1 MSPLSGLADTLYREQ
16 IERAR
21 AMSPGDKLLEGPRLF
36 ERAWRLMA
44 AGIRSRH
51 PELNEDEV
59 IERVR
64 AMLVRVDAIE
74 RS

>member
-1 MSPLSGLADTLYREQ
+1 L

-21 AMSPGDKLLEGPRLF
+21 AMSPGDRLEGPRLF
-36 ERAWRLMA
+36 ERAWRPMA